1 MISELVWHHP
11 VISYDF
17 LASSKNSGRNIKTGE
32 AELVRYPFD
41 WMDMIKETLRSSV
54 RKKRW
59 KFCDG
64 ETSEHIQMT
73 SAKNLKFRR
82 PSAFVDTASPCHSA
96 GSPHIYLMTII
107 TDYRVEVV
115 KNTPVRE

>member
-73 SAKNLKFRR
+73 SAKKSQNLT
-82 PSAFVDTASPCHSA
+82 PSALVHTS
-96 GSPHIYLMTII
+96 
-107 TDYRVEVV
+107 
-115 KNTPVRE
+115 